1 MHTDRCL
8 LNARNSLSVG
18 DAVWYQTQGEVLVL
32 AGTALGV
39 KSTTL
44 DQYATAHQVGAG
56 QEQASLIFVG
66 RSQVAWVTRLQ
77 LVSLVIHCFGATADY
92 GDVITGYGREE

>member
-32 AGTALGV
+32 TGTALGI
-39 KSTTL
+39 KTAAL
-44 DQYATAHQVGAG
+44 DQHVTADQIGAG

-66 RSQVAWVTRLQ
+66 WSHVVGITRLQ
-77 LVSLVIHCFGATADY
+77 QLSLGIHCFGATADH
-92 GDVITGYGREE
+92 GDFLTGCGREE